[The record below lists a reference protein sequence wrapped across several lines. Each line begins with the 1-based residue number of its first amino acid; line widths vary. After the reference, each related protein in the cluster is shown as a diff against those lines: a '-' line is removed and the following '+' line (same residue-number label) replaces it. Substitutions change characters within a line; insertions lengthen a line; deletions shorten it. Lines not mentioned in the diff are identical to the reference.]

1 MSQLRDDRDDMLFL
15 WFALLVLIFVVIPA
29 LYAAHKGSV
38 NAPLVWLASIQLR
51 VFAPFSEEVRTILER
66 LTDVEPAAL
75 TWEQVRGLLRYA
87 GSWMRW
93 PLALLLLLCGCTAIF
108 IGRVGRLVRH
118 FSMKSLLKN
127 NAESFPCL
135 RPVVGRGK
143 YLLSPKSYDSGLW
156 RIARTPVQFALE
168 QELLLNENGEAFTPE
183 QALHNGLADTELP
196 AWGNARL
203 DEDKA
208 LAAFQ
213 AQLGK
218 PFENYTA
225 MTACRRALAAAFLA
239 YADGDK
245 KGCVAVLDAVSS
257 SYREKR
263 DRATCPVLEQKN
275 FHLNLNRIW
284 ERHQSVLSEKSLR
297 IHAAFE
303 LPWFMAL
310 LCRARKKGVLAS
322 SQFLW
327 LRPLDRPLWYA
338 LNQCGGRT
346 AWVESLAPWAHYKAE
361 EQAGQALTEPHV
373 ALAVTSLKDS
383 LSAQGWLTDI
393 FIPPMFEQSFTP
405 AVEQAE
411 PVSDMVYA
419 AAENDPEYDAND
431 DPSLAEEHY

>member
-1 MSQLRDDRDDMLFL
+1 M
-15 WFALLVLIFVVIPA
+15 
-29 LYAAHKGSV
+29 
-38 NAPLVWLASIQLR
+38 
-51 VFAPFSEEVRTILER
+51 
-66 LTDVEPAAL
+66 EPAAL

-93 PLALLLLLCGCTAIF
+93 PLALLLLLCSCTAIF
-108 IGRVGRLVRH
+108 IDRVGRLVRH

-168 QELLLNENGEAFTPE
+168 QELLLNENGEAFTLE

-213 AQLGK
+213 DQLGK
-218 PFENYTA
+218 PFENHTA
-225 MTACRRALAAAFLA
+225 MTACRRALAAAFLS

-263 DRATCPVLEQKN
+263 DRATCPILEQKN
-275 FHLNLNRIW
+275 FHQNLNRIW
-284 ERHQSVLSEKSLR
+284 EKHQSVLSEKSLR

-310 LCRARKKGVLAS
+310 LYRARKKAFWPVPS
-322 SQFLW
+322 SCGFARWTGRSGTRSINAGEEPRGWKAW
-327 LRPLDRPLWYA
+327 LP
-338 LNQCGGRT
+338 GRT
-346 AWVESLAPWAHYKAE
+346 TRQKNRWGRP
-361 EQAGQALTEPHV
+361 
-373 ALAVTSLKDS
+373 
-383 LSAQGWLTDI
+383 
-393 FIPPMFEQSFTP
+393 
-405 AVEQAE
+405 
-411 PVSDMVYA
+411 
-419 AAENDPEYDAND
+419 
-431 DPSLAEEHY
+431 

>member
-1 MSQLRDDRDDMLFL
+1 M
-15 WFALLVLIFVVIPA
+15 
-29 LYAAHKGSV
+29 
-38 NAPLVWLASIQLR
+38 
-51 VFAPFSEEVRTILER
+51 
-66 LTDVEPAAL
+66 EPAAL

-168 QELLLNENGEAFTPE
+168 QGLLLNEKGEAFTPE

-208 LAAFQ
+208 LAVFQ
-213 AQLGK
+213 DQLGK
-218 PFENYTA
+218 PFENHTA

-245 KGCVAVLDAVSS
+245 KAALPYWMPSHPPIGKNATGL
-257 SYREKR
+257 
-263 DRATCPVLEQKN
+263 TCPVLEQKN
-275 FHLNLNRIW
+275 FPSESEPHLGKASGRSF
-284 ERHQSVLSEKSLR
+284 RKSLR

-327 LRPLDRPLWYA
+327 LRPLDRALWYA

-361 EQAGQALTEPHV
+361 EQAGRP
-373 ALAVTSLKDS
+373 
-383 LSAQGWLTDI
+383 
-393 FIPPMFEQSFTP
+393 
-405 AVEQAE
+405 
-411 PVSDMVYA
+411 
-419 AAENDPEYDAND
+419 
-431 DPSLAEEHY
+431 

>member
-1 MSQLRDDRDDMLFL
+1 
-15 WFALLVLIFVVIPA
+15 
-29 LYAAHKGSV
+29 
-38 NAPLVWLASIQLR
+38 
-51 VFAPFSEEVRTILER
+51 
-66 LTDVEPAAL
+66 
-75 TWEQVRGLLRYA
+75 
-87 GSWMRW
+87 
-93 PLALLLLLCGCTAIF
+93 
-108 IGRVGRLVRH
+108 
-118 FSMKSLLKN
+118 MKSLLKN

-245 KGCVAVLDAVSS
+245 KGCVALLDAVSS